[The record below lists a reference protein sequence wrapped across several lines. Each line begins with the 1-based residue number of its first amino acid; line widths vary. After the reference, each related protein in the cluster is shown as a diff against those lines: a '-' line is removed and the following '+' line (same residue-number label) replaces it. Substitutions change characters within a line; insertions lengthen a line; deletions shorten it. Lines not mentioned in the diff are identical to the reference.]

1 MMGTEART
9 ILFVFF
15 FFLNAKHSA
24 MFSSGYDISDMMLV
38 GC

>member
-9 ILFVFF
+9 ILF